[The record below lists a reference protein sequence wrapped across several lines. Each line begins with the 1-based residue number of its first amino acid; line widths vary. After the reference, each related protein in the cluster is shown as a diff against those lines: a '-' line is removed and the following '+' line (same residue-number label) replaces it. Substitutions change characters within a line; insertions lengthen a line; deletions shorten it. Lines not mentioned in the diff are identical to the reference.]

1 MTTHGDKSVQYELQT
16 ARLNKATCLQH
27 KSEIL
32 NDFNKQSI
40 RHGHHPLGDRPISIR
55 HYRRNTYL
63 LRGGIVAGA
72 IMASVVF
79 ALLNAVSIDAPPLW
93 IVLGSLAFAVL
104 MGYVTNLVIG
114 RWSKVDP
121 LEPGSSTRA
130 DRLLVLS
137 GTLAIASLA
146 VFLFLRFSGSELARS
161 ALPTIAMIFELGVLC
176 VIGSAIALLQLYD
189 WGLHQANEFQ
199 HVQSEIAA
207 LDARIA
213 ICEAL
218 LIKEDGFYEDDKDDS
233 DQLSVGPGDEHP
245 NDKPRKKPNG
255 SATGDDQR
263 VA

>member
-1 MTTHGDKSVQYELQT
+1 MNAHGAKSIQYELQT
-16 ARLNKATCLQH
+16 ASLTRKTLLQH
-27 KSEIL
+27 LMEVL
-32 NDFNKQSI
+32 NDFNKHSI

-63 LRGGIVAGA
+63 LRGGVVAGA

-79 ALLNAVSIDAPPLW
+79 ALLNAVALDAPPLW
-93 IVLGSLAFAVL
+93 IVLGSLVFAVL
-104 MGYVTNLVIG
+104 MGYVANLVID

-130 DRLLVLS
+130 DHLLVVS

-146 VFLFLRFSGSELARS
+146 VFLFLRFTGSELARS

-176 VIGSAIALLQLYD
+176 AIGASIALLPLYD

-199 HVQSEIAA
+199 HLQSEIAA

-213 ICEAL
+213 ICEGL
-218 LIKEDGFYEDDKDDS
+218 LSKEERFYEDDKVDVDNH
-233 DQLSVGPGDEHP
+233 SVGAGDEHS